1 MTSTEPAINLTEY
14 KEVPT
19 SEPVGRSSTTDQNSN
34 LILIIVL

>member
-19 SEPVGRSSTTDQNSN
+19 SEPVGQSSTTDQNSN
-34 LILIIVL
+34 YIF